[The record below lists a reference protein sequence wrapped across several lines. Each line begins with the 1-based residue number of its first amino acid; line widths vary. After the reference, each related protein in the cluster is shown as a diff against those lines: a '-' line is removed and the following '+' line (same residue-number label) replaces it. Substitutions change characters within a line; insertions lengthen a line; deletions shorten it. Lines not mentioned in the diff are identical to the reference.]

1 METTTKNLTVLGEQ
15 VYHSKKSR
23 TESMDLRT
31 GEYKGEIRGKVMKDQ
46 DKSGEQI
53 KGWISDTE
61 GKWQDTS
68 QEEWGPVLRGVPWC
82 VHPTEWL

>member
-1 METTTKNLTVLGEQ
+1 
-15 VYHSKKSR
+15 
-23 TESMDLRT
+23 
-31 GEYKGEIRGKVMKDQ
+31 MKDQ